1 MSTLTAPAH
10 APAPRHASAPRYQ
23 PGPARRPGPRPVER
37 PTPRQR
43 PDHLRVVRPDEQPTN
58 RGLRRLTPRAG
69 LLLTAFLFLVLFA
82 VAGAQSLLV
91 QGQLRLDATEKR
103 LAAEQARYQ
112 ELRKDLAGMESPER
126 IVAAAQAQGMVTPSD
141 LVYLQ
146 PTDADLG
153 DGAGT
158 EADSTVQGNRDWS
171 SVKPL
176 LETPEP

>member
-1 MSTLTAPAH
+1 MSMLTAPAPAPAH
-10 APAPRHASAPRYQ
+10 APAPRHQ

-37 PTPRQR
+37 PEPRQR
-43 PDHLRVVRPDEQPTN
+43 PDHLRVVRPDEQPSN

-69 LLLTAFLFLVLFA
+69 LFATAFLFIVLFA

-91 QGQLRLDATEKR
+91 QGQLRLDASEKR

-126 IVAAAQAQGMVTPSD
+126 IVAAAHAQGMVTPVD

-146 PTDADLG
+146 PVDADLAE
-153 DGAGT
+153 GAGSEVDT
-158 EADSTVQGNRDWS
+158 IVQGNRDWS